1 MSDSVTT
8 PASQR
13 MVPGIEMIGRGLCL
27 WPGQPY
33 ELKSHI
39 WKLAQSMVP
48 FQCVDT
54 QSTYQVPANIEVNP
68 SPPMPA
74 NAALGQTQ
82 ISESFEH
89 LSKQLEVDTSVAATA
104 GSFTVDMNASQIQ
117 QLKTDEKV
125 SYAVN
130 QNFIP
135 LWELYIPELY
145 AFDDSGFEIDIPTP
159 FSPEH
164 KRQYERFFNR
174 YGSHVVK
181 RVWVGGRAMITLVM
195 RETSQMSS
203 NEIRQG
209 LNLKTTTG
217 SASEQQHLQDIR
229 ENLKSNSDVV
239 VIGEGGDKLKL
250 GALRS
255 LSEDG
260 FNDWVGSVKENP
272 KVIEMEL
279 VGIWNLVSDPDKAD
293 ALAKA
298 YDQAV
303 TFDEIS
309 SLYFKD
315 RDLYIVRGSLYSR
328 YDFKKNRVVESGD
341 YSDLWPD
348 MPERLHF
355 DASFT
360 WHEDDPGPAHRR
372 NRIYFFKGR
381 EFYSFDKEKNCFEEG
396 FPKAITAHD
405 PYGNPYW
412 PGLGIEHVDAAVN
425 WGDGTAYLFSGSQYI
440 RFDLARGRVDA
451 SYPRPLQPYW
461 AGLPFER
468 IDAVDTW
475 NGNKCYFFRGNA
487 YVRYDMTEYR
497 VDPGYPKYLH
507 GSYVEDWRIE

>member
-1 MSDSVTT
+1 MSDTVSTT
-8 PASQR
+8 PSQQ
-13 MVPGIEMIGRGLCL
+13 MVPGIELIGRGLCL

-33 ELKSHI
+33 ELKAHVWRLGEQLKQFS
-39 WKLAQSMVP
+39 
-48 FQCVDT
+48 CVDT
-54 QSTYQVPANIEVNP
+54 GLCYGVPDNIEVNP
-68 SPPMPA
+68 SPPMPN

-89 LSKQLEVDTSVAATA
+89 LSKQLEVDSTVAAEA
-104 GSFTVDMNASQIQ
+104 GSFSVDMNASQIA

-135 LWELYIPELY
+135 LYEIYIPDLY
-145 AFDDSGFEIDIPTP
+145 TLDDAIFDIDIPVP
-159 FSPEH
+159 FDPKH
-164 KRQYERFFNR
+164 KREYDRFFNR
-174 YGSHVVK
+174 FGTHAVK

-195 RETSQMSS
+195 RESSQVSS

-209 LNLKTTTG
+209 LNMKTTTG
-217 SASEQQHLQDIR
+217 SVSEQEHLSEVR

-255 LSEDG
+255 LSQEG
-260 FNDWVGSVKENP
+260 FDAWVASIKDNP

-279 VGIWNLVSDPDKAD
+279 VGIWNLIGDPDKAQ
-293 ALAKA
+293 ALSKA
-298 YDQAV
+298 YHRAV
-303 TFDEIS
+303 TFEEIS
-309 SLYFKD
+309 SLFFKD
-315 RDLYIVRGSLYSR
+315 NDLFIVRGSVYSR
-328 YDFKKNRVVESGD
+328 YDLEKNKVEETGD
-341 YSDLWPD
+341 YSTLWPD
-348 MPERLHF
+348 MPDRLHF

-360 WHEDDPGPAHRR
+360 WHKNDPGPAHRR

-381 EFYSFDKEKNCFEEG
+381 EFFSFNMDDNAIEPG
-396 FPKAITAHD
+396 YPKQINALD
-405 PYGNPYW
+405 EYGNPYW
-412 PGLGIEHVDAAVN
+412 PGLELGHIDAAVN
-425 WGDGTAYLFSGSQYI
+425 WGDGTAYLFSGGQYVRI
-440 RFDLARGRVDA
+440 DLTDGSVDE

-475 NGNKCYFFRGNA
+475 NGNKCYFFRDNA
-487 YVRYDMTEYR
+487 YVRFDMTEYR
-497 VDPGYPKYLH
+497 VDPGYPKYLR